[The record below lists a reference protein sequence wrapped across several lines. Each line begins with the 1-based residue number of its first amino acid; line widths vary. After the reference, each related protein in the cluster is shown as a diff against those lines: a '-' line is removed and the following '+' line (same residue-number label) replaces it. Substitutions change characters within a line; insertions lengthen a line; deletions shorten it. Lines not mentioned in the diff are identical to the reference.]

1 MNIKYAAFAAA
12 TLLACNAQA
21 ATVTINSI
29 TGKWIN
35 PVGGVA
41 VSVDNSN
48 SPSSI
53 RWGNGVSSGPQ
64 SGYDFTP
71 TMPQPIITGLNTSFA
86 LGEFAHLNF
95 PVTGGAITDVDLQVT
110 FDLTLDDGAG
120 GNITGVQSTIHFD
133 HLETTNSAS
142 PCAAGGSSPCP
153 DLVTIVN
160 SSAMADT
167 FTLNGVEY
175 SLFLSG
181 FSGGNSN
188 ADGSLSFLTLEDQQ
202 NTAFLNGI
210 VTANAA
216 PPVSEVPVP
225 AALPLMLTALGGL
238 GFLGARRRS
247 KA

>member
-120 GNITGVQSTIHFD
+120 DSEYYRRSVD
-133 HLETTNSAS
+133 NSLRPS
-142 PCAAGGSSPCP
+142 R
-153 DLVTIVN
+153 D
-160 SSAMADT
+160 
-167 FTLNGVEY
+167 
-175 SLFLSG
+175 
-181 FSGGNSN
+181 
-188 ADGSLSFLTLEDQQ
+188 DQQ
-202 NTAFLNGI
+202 CQPLRRWRF
-210 VTANAA
+210 
-216 PPVSEVPVP
+216 EPVP
-225 AALPLMLTALGGL
+225 GPRHHCELLRHGRHVHAEW
-238 GFLGARRRS
+238 R
-247 KA
+247 